1 MIGIKEIL
9 EKKSGMYSG
18 INEDGKDVIILREKG
33 CGFTIMEETHNGW
46 FECVDYDEDGVC
58 EGVRYEK

>member
-1 MIGIKEIL
+1 MISIKEIL

-46 FECVDYDEDGVC
+46 FECVDYDEDGIC
-58 EGVRYEK
+58 ECIRYEK

>member
-9 EKKSGMYSG
+9 VRESGMYSG
-18 INEDGKDVIILREKG
+18 IDEEGKKVIVLREKER
-33 CGFTIMEETHNGW
+33 GFTIMTETHHGW
-46 FECVDYDEDGVC
+46 HECVDYDEDGIC